1 MGFDV
6 DDMSLDKRIDS
17 QRFGDNKKVISVA
30 YAGDQKYYAVTY
42 YQILIINVQGMVLG
56 V

>member
-6 DDMSLDKRIDS
+6 DDMSLDERIDS
-17 QRFGDNKKVISVA
+17 QRFGDKKVISVA

-42 YQILIINVQGMVLG
+42 YQILMINVQGMFLG